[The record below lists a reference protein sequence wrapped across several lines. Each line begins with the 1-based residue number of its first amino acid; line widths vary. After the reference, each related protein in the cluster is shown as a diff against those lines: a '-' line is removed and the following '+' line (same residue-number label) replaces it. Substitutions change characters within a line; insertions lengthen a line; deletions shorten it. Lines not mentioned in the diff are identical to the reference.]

1 MGDYSALSAQIDND
15 TVIPFYSWLAKQFVS
30 SDHHFG
36 SGSNS
41 TPGQMLAIG
50 GQMPTLKNPPFIG
63 PGPV

>member
-15 TVIPFYSWLAKQFVS
+15 TVIPFYSWLAKQFVF

-50 GQMPTLKNPPFIG
+50 GQLPTLKNPPFIG